1 MKKIILIAFVFATAS
16 VFAQNANE
24 ALRYS
29 QLSYSGTARFTA
41 LSGAYGALGG
51 DFSTLSQNP
60 AGLGVYR
67 RSEFTISPGMYS
79 KTINS
84 EYFGESAKESKTNLT
99 FNNLGLVLSFGKG
112 LEEKSIRSINMGFG
126 FNRSN
131 SFGGNL
137 LVNGFNNQSSLL
149 NQYVDDF
156 NSNNPDDY
164 GSWLAWGSYLINK
177 DSASGT
183 YYGVID
189 RNISQAKSADYRG
202 SMREGVFSL
211 GANFE
216 DKLFFGMTIGFP
228 RIDYEESSFY
238 EEKDTE
244 IDHFDFKSFGRSESL
259 KTTGTGVNFKF
270 GMIYKPV
277 DFLRLGLAFHT
288 PTRYDMHDVYNASI
302 TSHFDNGDTYT
313 MDPINGVGEY
323 DYNLTT
329 PMKVIGSAAVIVG
342 STGLLSADYEFI
354 DYSTARYSPV
364 DNYFMDVN
372 NTISSEYTAVH
383 NIRVGT
389 EWNVSNVALRGG
401 VNYSTSPYKNFTEN
415 GSGLGYSAGIGLR
428 EKDFF
433 LDFAFTHNQ
442 TNDNYYI
449 YSSQYTDPAKMKY
462 AGTQFVVTLG
472 IKM

>member
-1 MKKIILIAFVFATAS
+1 MKRIILIAFVFAAFS
-16 VFAQNANE
+16 AFAQNANE

-29 QLSYSGTARFTA
+29 QLSYSGTARFSA

-67 RSEFTISPGMYS
+67 RSEFTISPGMFS
-79 KTINS
+79 KNLNS
-84 EYFGESAKESKTNLT
+84 DYFGENARESKTNLT

-112 LEEKSIRSINMGFG
+112 LEEKTIRSVNMGFG

-131 SFGGNL
+131 SYGGNL
-137 LVNGFNNQSSLL
+137 VVNGFNTQSSLL
-149 NQYVDDF
+149 SEYLDEFKSGDR
-156 NSNNPDDY
+156 SDY
-164 GSWLAWGSYLINK
+164 GSWLAWDSYLIDSVGGVPVAVVNK
-177 DSASGT
+177 
-183 YYGVID
+183 
-189 RNISQAKSADYRG
+189 NISQSKNADYRG
-202 SMREGVFSL
+202 SSREGVFSL

-228 RIDYEESSFY
+228 RVEYEETSFY
-238 EEKDTE
+238 TEEDTDV
-244 IDHFDFKSFGRSESL
+244 DHFDFNSFERTESL

-288 PTRYDMHDVYNASI
+288 PTRFDMHDVYNASM
-302 TSHFDNGDTYT
+302 TSHFDSGETYSA
-313 MDPINGVGEY
+313 DPLDGEGEY

-342 STGLLSADYEFI
+342 STGLLSADYEYI

-372 NTISSEYTAVH
+372 NTISSEYTVAH

-415 GSGLGYSAGIGLR
+415 GAVLGYSAGIGLR

-433 LDFAFTHNQ
+433 LDFAFAHNQ
-442 TNDNYYI
+442 MKDNYYI

-462 AGTQFVVTLG
+462 SGNQFVVTLG